1 MDRRAYNPDL
11 GFDWEQTL
19 GPSPLSGGF
28 SSWTNDYTNA
38 QPTSLWGG
46 SASTPMDYSL
56 TSNGGNP
63 VRQDYGPS
71 YSAYNSSFDP
81 LNAYSSDLIFGRVK
95 DWLGKNYPQYD
106 EFGAPTNV
114 VGGTGGGGNV
124 SKNPS
129 FGQFSKDPKV
139 FGEIEAAAA
148 KYGIPA
154 NLLKAMINRESS
166 GDWQANSHATY
177 LASRGER
184 IVGYTG
190 IMESTAKEWGYDFNA
205 LIGNRALQIDAM
217 ANGLQRLYQQVGGQY
232 GWDGVISTYYSGKP
246 DQSYTPADSTQYGST
261 PEYVSSIKAWWT
273 QEDAWTKMS
282 GGVLG
287 ALGGNGS
294 ISSPATPGWQP
305 VNRYDPLVQ
314 QAAAKYG
321 VPPNLVKSVMR
332 FESNGDPRA
341 VSPQGATGLMQIMPG
356 IWNGGN
362 QSQLFDPAY
371 NIDKGAMILK
381 QNYDQYGSWEMAA
394 KAYLGLGGADAHGT
408 TSSVYWD
415 RVSGYWKELDGTMGA
430 GSNAGSG
437 SVMPMSAV
445 WGNIP
450 GVNITQNNL
459 EVSDWVLRNTSTKY
473 GGLKTNGRGMYDY
486 AVEQFGQMGHPGVDY
501 GMSYGTKI
509 YSPVGGTVIL
519 NGGTGFYSDDGGGIG
534 EVRIRLDNGHELI
547 FGHMASS
554 NVQVGQRITA
564 GTPIGGS
571 GTAGSGAHLH
581 LEYRVPNPT
590 SPSGWASVDPAMLTT
605 GGMTV
610 GAGVGGGW
618 ANQGQE
624 VPERSMS
631 FQEMIIANMQG
642 RLGIGGTG
650 TMSSGNGWNDW
661 VYDTMYAGR

>member
-190 IMESTAKEWGYDFNA
+190 IMESTAKSWGYDFNA
-205 LIGNRALQIDAM
+205 LVGNRALQIDAM

-246 DQSYTPADSTQYGST
+246 DQSYTPGDSVQYGTTS
-261 PEYVSSIKAWWT
+261 EYVSSIKAWWT
-273 QEDAWTKMS
+273 QEDAWTKMN
-282 GGVLG
+282 GGVVG
-287 ALGGNGS
+287 AIGGGDAGAVL
-294 ISSPATPGWQP
+294 P
-305 VNRYDPLVQ
+305 
-314 QAAAKYG
+314 
-321 VPPNLVKSVMR
+321 
-332 FESNGDPRA
+332 ESA
-341 VSPQGATGLMQIMPG
+341 I
-356 IWNGGN
+356 
-362 QSQLFDPAY
+362 
-371 NIDKGAMILK
+371 
-381 QNYDQYGSWEMAA
+381 
-394 KAYLGLGGADAHGT
+394 
-408 TSSVYWD
+408 
-415 RVSGYWKELDGTMGA
+415 
-430 GSNAGSG
+430 
-437 SVMPMSAV
+437 
-445 WGNIP
+445 WGNLP
-450 GVNITQNNL
+450 GVGITQNNL

-501 GMSYGTKI
+501 GMPYGTKLFT
-509 YSPVGGTVIL
+509 PVGGTVIL
-519 NGGTGFYSDDGGGIG
+519 NGGTGFYSDDGGGVG
-534 EVRIRLDNGHELI
+534 EVRVRLDNGHELI
-547 FGHMASS
+547 FGHLASS
-554 NVQVGQRITA
+554 NVQVGQRIDA
-564 GTPIGGS
+564 GFQIGSS

-590 SPSGWASVDPAMLTT
+590 SPSGWASVDPKLLTT

-618 ANQGQE
+618 ANQGQA